1 MSVFP
6 LRRAPPPRIGR
17 RTAVAQAPPVSVRA
31 PVRPA
36 PQLAPDAHGPG
47 RALSVMGPVHAR
59 LGHPLSAGASST
71 GVRPRG
77 PQDAVPAPAVVSG
90 MLPATSNGHRDAGHD
105 QQQNP
110 RGLPRPAQHRGAS
123 PDQRSTPG
131 PPLTSTRSAKPTT
144 SAGTARPPTTSTVST
159 KPHDQRR
166 HREASPDQRRWR
178 EAPRPVTG
186 PRGLNDQQQGPR
198 GCRRPADHGV
208 APPSPHAAR
217 APLSSVHQESF
228 DGVDTWREGARAR
241 PAAQER
247 TGHAQAGTR
256 GGPVGVSAR
265 YATLRRTEGRQG
277 ISSTPHSE
285 GLPPT
290 RRTPRSRARPRQR
303 SVSCSCDRRRTAAAD
318 WM

>member
-1 MSVFP
+1 
-6 LRRAPPPRIGR
+6 
-17 RTAVAQAPPVSVRA
+17 
-31 PVRPA
+31 
-36 PQLAPDAHGPG
+36 
-47 RALSVMGPVHAR
+47 MGPVHAR

-77 PQDAVPAPAVVSG
+77 PHNAVPAPAVVSG
-90 MLPATSNGHRDAGHD
+90 CCLRPARGTATPATISNRI
-105 QQQNP
+105 
-110 RGLPRPAQHRGAS
+110 REAS
-123 PDQRSTPG
+123 PDQRSTAG

-166 HREASPDQRRWR
+166 HREASPDQRRHREASPDQRRWR

-208 APPSPHAAR
+208 DPPSPHAAR

-277 ISSTPHSE
+277 ISLTPHSE

-290 RRTPRSRARPRQR
+290 RRTPRSRERPRQR